1 MKIHEII
8 LNIIVLIIVYCKAS
22 HYYHSKC
29 TAQYI
34 DENDFYKFKK
44 GKRFARILRVNDM
57 NIFRIYGNAKHDE
70 SVHQEIMEPP
80 SLIPN
85 FINSNGSSNTN
96 EDSEMMEYIMLTIEA
111 WNQIFLTMFELYNSY
126 TDDNNIT
133 DNQWK
138 CMMWN
143 DIWYKYLEI
152 LISDISEII
161 QNPSYSMMDIQPIFY
176 EYMNHSIND
185 FSTFLEIIQNE
196 WELKLQREDQNP
208 EAREPEIEVS
218 ESENNTAE
226 INE

>member
-1 MKIHEII
+1 MKIHEFI
-8 LNIIVLIIVYCKAS
+8 LNIIVVIIVYCKAS

-44 GKRFARILRVNDM
+44 GKRFARILRMNDM
-57 NIFRIYGNAKHDE
+57 NIFRIYGNVEHGE
-70 SVHQEIMEPP
+70 STHQEIMEPP

-85 FINSNGSSNTN
+85 LIDSNAPSDTN
-96 EDSEMMEYIMLTIEA
+96 EDAELMEYIMLTIET
-111 WNQIFLTMFELYNSY
+111 WNQIFFTMFELYNSY

-143 DIWYKYLEI
+143 DIWYKYLEM
-152 LISDISEII
+152 LISAISEVI
-161 QNPSYSMMDIQPIFY
+161 QNPSYSMTDIQPIFY
-176 EYMNHSIND
+176 GYMNQSIGD

-196 WELKLQREDQNP
+196 WELKLQREGQNV
-208 EAREPEIEVS
+208 ETREPAIEVS